1 MPTPTVASVK
11 GSSVR
16 AIGEDIL
23 LTNMYFGEEKT
34 AGGIIMTS
42 QDGKVDGIKPRWGQ
56 VYSIGPNYKHT
67 DQVHIGDWVLM
78 EHGRWSRGMLI
89 EDEEGIEWVLRKA
102 DPEAM
107 LVVSEEEPPEVAEWV
122 QLHQD
127 VVKRLADVRDSR
139 KHREPGERHIIVRK
153 EGKKID

>member
-78 EHGRWSRGMLI
+78 EDGRWSRGMLI

-127 VVKRLADVRDSR
+127 VVKKLADVRESR
-139 KHREPGERHIIVRK
+139 KHAEPGERHINVRK

>member
-34 AGGIIMTS
+34 KGGIIMTS

-67 DQVHIGDWVLM
+67 DQVHVGDWVLM

-89 EDEEGIEWVLRKA
+89 EDEEGVEWVLRKA
-102 DPEAM
+102 DTEAM

-122 QLHQD
+122 QLH
-127 VVKRLADVRDSR
+127 LSLI
-139 KHREPGERHIIVRK
+139 HI
-153 EGKKID
+153 